1 MIVSQRCEW
10 VQGKP
15 AYYISYHDQV
25 WGKPEHRDRYL
36 FKYLLMETFHTGLS
50 WQLVLSKEAE
60 FEKAFDGFDY
70 LVIAHYQSDKVAS
83 LLMNRGIIRHRG
95 KIEASIKNAQAFLQ
109 VQADYGS
116 FDHFIWSFTQGQ
128 VVERQSGEALAKWSD
143 LSDQVTKVLKTYGF
157 KYIGSVT
164 IYSYLQA
171 IGVINDHDLNC
182 SFR

>member
-1 MIVSQRCEW
+1 
-10 VQGKP
+10 
-15 AYYISYHDQV
+15 
-25 WGKPEHRDRYL
+25 
-36 FKYLLMETFHTGLS
+36 
-50 WQLVLSKEAE
+50 
-60 FEKAFDGFDY
+60 
-70 LVIAHYQSDKVAS
+70 
-83 LLMNRGIIRHRG
+83 MNQGIIRHRG

-128 VVERQSGEALAKWSD
+128 VVERQPGEELAKWSD

-171 IGVINDHDLNC
+171 IGVINDHDWNC